1 MAADNPQELVC
12 IVDKQGNT
20 IKKVKRGKLND
31 AYTWKIICVWIE
43 NNQGQ
48 VLLQQRSLN
57 KRFGPGLWTCAV
69 EGTVE
74 NEDEYLETAKREVKE
89 EIGLTKFELL
99 PTKQLL
105 YKSDVGSRLAQGYK
119 IICDWP
125 IDKFAPQPEEV
136 EKLEWRDKKTTVEQM
151 KALHPDFPAAG
162 QAWLEM
168 FDLV

>member
-1 MAADNPQELVC
+1 MTADNHQELVC

-20 IKKVKRGKLND
+20 IKKVKRGELND

-43 NNQGQ
+43 NSQGQ
-48 VLLQQRSLN
+48 VLLQQRSYK

-74 NEDEYLETAKREVKE
+74 NDDDYLETAQREVEE
-89 EIGLTKFELL
+89 EIGLSDVTLI
-99 PTKQLL
+99 PAKQLL

-119 IICDWP
+119 VLCDWP
-125 IDKFAPQPEEV
+125 IQYFTPQPEEV
-136 EKLEWRDKKTTVEQM
+136 EKLEWRDKKGTVEQM
-151 KALHPDFPAAG
+151 KAKHPDFPVAG